1 MLRILRMN
9 IREILKMQMVIRE
22 IFFAILLCLGL
33 CTCSGNEMKDTTQIY
48 SQVSYEPFLKMD
60 FAEGVIQGAI
70 ESEWNSLKKEQ
81 AYSLNNKATFW
92 GKYLLINSM
101 HASLI
106 FYNRDNMGNYDS
118 WVYPEE
124 LLPEVLGTYRHF
136 KYKEQLVCVSHT
148 EKGNSEITIYDS
160 DLAVKNRREFA
171 IFSPQYIC
179 GTLLY
184 GHSNSIEYTKIIA
197 IDLETLEAK
206 DICKLEPEKRPGFII
221 NSDNEIIISEHPER
235 DRTLFSK
242 LENEKLNP
250 FFEAKNSVFV
260 NYDDREMYYL
270 EEETDSCWNLM
281 LWDGEDVQWIDK
293 VEIDDMD
300 EWIFFNGL
308 PGNIII
314 EENFFVSIHTL
325 AEEPYV
331 LVHDFDSRKDT
342 HIPLKKWDFTEADME
357 RFGETFSGIYY
368 ENGQIINYFFS
379 DTAGLLQ
386 TQTVDIKGT
395 R

>member
-1 MLRILRMN
+1 MN

-342 HIPLKKWDFTEADME
+342 YIPLKKWDFTEADME
-357 RFGETFSGIYY
+357 RFGKTFSGIYY

>member
-235 DRTLFSK
+235 DKTLFSK

>member
-1 MLRILRMN
+1 MN

-81 AYSLNNKATFW
+81 TYSLNNKATFW

>member
-184 GHSNSIEYTKIIA
+184 GHSNSIEYTIIIA

-206 DICKLEPEKRPGFII
+206 DICKLEPKKRPGFII

>member
-1 MLRILRMN
+1 MCIK
-9 IREILKMQMVIRE
+9 EILKMQMVIRE

-118 WVYPEE
+118 WMYPKE

-221 NSDNEIIISEHPER
+221 NSDNEIIISE
-235 DRTLFSK
+235 L
-242 LENEKLNP
+242 
-250 FFEAKNSVFV
+250 
-260 NYDDREMYYL
+260 
-270 EEETDSCWNLM
+270 
-281 LWDGEDVQWIDK
+281 
-293 VEIDDMD
+293 
-300 EWIFFNGL
+300 
-308 PGNIII
+308 
-314 EENFFVSIHTL
+314 
-325 AEEPYV
+325 
-331 LVHDFDSRKDT
+331 
-342 HIPLKKWDFTEADME
+342 
-357 RFGETFSGIYY
+357 
-368 ENGQIINYFFS
+368 
-379 DTAGLLQ
+379 
-386 TQTVDIKGT
+386 
-395 R
+395 

>member
-1 MLRILRMN
+1 MN

-184 GHSNSIEYTKIIA
+184 GHSNSIEYTIIIA

-206 DICKLEPEKRPGFII
+206 DICKLEPKKRPGFII